1 MKQRETHTQ
10 GEIERERGGGRKK
23 WLPLYGHL
31 FIYLFFIQ
39 QFTEER
45 HRLGWAFA
53 V

>member
-1 MKQRETHTQ
+1 MKQRETHT
-10 GEIERERGGGRKK
+10 GRHRERGGKEK
-23 WLPLYGHL
+23 MAATLWT